1 MGDSN
6 KQSGIKDIA
15 KALGVSIGTVDR
27 ALHGRPGVNPIT
39 RTRVLRMAKELDY
52 HPNVAARNLK
62 LKKKIVISVLL
73 PEEIASFYDVLR
85 EGIREASRPFE
96 STIELQFR
104 SYPRLGE
111 GDAALFEQ
119 ALEQG
124 ANGIILA
131 PGRPDALKTLIR
143 RAARNRVP
151 VVCVT
156 TDAPGT
162 ERLATV
168 SSDAYT
174 SGSMVAE
181 LLSRCLPR
189 GGEVLIVTGDL
200 GTYDHAEKVRGFR
213 EMLER
218 MSTGLRVAEVIE
230 AHDDPETA
238 YRLTAEWLAR
248 RPELSAVYVST
259 ANSMPVV
266 RALDERGALGQVT
279 VMTTDLFPTL
289 APLIRSGKVL
299 GTVYQRPRA
308 QGRMAFQ
315 ALYQF
320 LVEGNCPQ
328 VRHRVPPHIILRSN
342 LDLFLEILPGDF
354 EEAVGPLEGA
364 EGEREG

>member
-1 MGDSN
+1 VGESH
-6 KQSGIKDIA
+6 KPSGIKDIA

-62 LKKKIVISVLL
+62 LRKKIVISVLL

-85 EGIREASRPFE
+85 EGIREAARPFE

-143 RAARNRVP
+143 RAARNQVP

-189 GGEVLIVTGDL
+189 GGEVVIVTGDL

-218 MSTGLRVAEVIE
+218 MMSGLSVAEVIE
-230 AHDDPETA
+230 AHDEPELA
-238 YRLTAEWLAR
+238 YRMTGESLAR

-266 RALDERGALGQVT
+266 RALEERGVLGQVT

-289 APLIRSGKVL
+289 VPLIRSGKVM

-354 EEAVGPLEGA
+354 EEAVGPLEGV
-364 EGEREG
+364 EGDREG